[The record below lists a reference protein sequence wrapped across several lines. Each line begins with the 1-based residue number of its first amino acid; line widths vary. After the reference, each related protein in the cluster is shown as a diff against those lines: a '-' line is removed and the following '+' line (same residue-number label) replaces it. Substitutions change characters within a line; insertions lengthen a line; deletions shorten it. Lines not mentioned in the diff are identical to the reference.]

1 MAQEEV
7 ILKLSADVDGA
18 KQDLEQVKDSVE
30 DIGKSSKKTAEA
42 TGGIRNGIK
51 GVGVALKAAGIG
63 LALKAF
69 EMLSEVFMQNQKTAD
84 FFNTTFEALSI
95 AINDFVNFV
104 FNNFGQ
110 VTSFFKDIF
119 ENPVE
124 NIKAFGDA
132 IKENLIERFNSYIEA
147 LGFAGTAIKELF
159 AGNFSAAADAA
170 KMAGKELVDVATG
183 VDGSFDKIVET
194 VETVTEAVVDY
205 SKETL
210 EAAKANVSLQK
221 QAELSQVQIQGLIE
235 KYDRQAEKLRQV
247 RDDENATFEDRIK
260 ANEELGRVLEEQA
273 TQMLALQQIQVKAAQ
288 TNRSTK

>member
-95 AINDFVNFV
+95 ARASNKF
-104 FNNFGQ
+104 
-110 VTSFFKDIF
+110 
-119 ENPVE
+119 
-124 NIKAFGDA
+124 
-132 IKENLIERFNSYIEA
+132 L
-147 LGFAGTAIKELF
+147 
-159 AGNFSAAADAA
+159 
-170 KMAGKELVDVATG
+170 
-183 VDGSFDKIVET
+183 
-194 VETVTEAVVDY
+194 
-205 SKETL
+205 
-210 EAAKANVSLQK
+210 
-221 QAELSQVQIQGLIE
+221 
-235 KYDRQAEKLRQV
+235 
-247 RDDENATFEDRIK
+247 
-260 ANEELGRVLEEQA
+260 
-273 TQMLALQQIQVKAAQ
+273 
-288 TNRSTK
+288 